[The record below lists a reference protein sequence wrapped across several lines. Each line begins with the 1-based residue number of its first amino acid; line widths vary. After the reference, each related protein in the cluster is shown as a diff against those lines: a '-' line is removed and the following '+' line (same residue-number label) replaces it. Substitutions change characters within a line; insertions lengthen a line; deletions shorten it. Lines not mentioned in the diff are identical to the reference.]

1 MSRKVQAKHSIV
13 VANAKTGG
21 AFITKV
27 QRKRICKSMVEWCFS
42 RQYLINSMTD
52 VTVDMVREYMT
63 ELKAKGIST
72 ATLHN
77 RLASI
82 RVAMTALG
90 SDPDALGITANS
102 VGLAPRSRTGT
113 KVPIPNELLEIAIA
127 KAIEEGEPGFA
138 LCLRLQRLLGLR
150 GLESVMSI
158 SALEKFALEAS
169 EFAKSEIHITKG
181 TKGGRPRMTTV
192 IQARAAETLQ
202 TIHAALIHMKDHGYL
217 IQGTKLG
224 LKTARSHY
232 HLVAKN
238 VGLVGKYAPHSLR
251 YAFAVEKLVE
261 LRDLGF
267 NRKEAGSF
275 VAQWLGHGSSRDR
288 YVSMVYGKTV
298 IHTLPVE
305 KRKPSLDKALGNI
318 ERLIE
323 AQNIS
328 FKDHQQGLF

>member
-27 QRKRICKSMVEWCFS
+27 QRKRICKSIVDWCFS
-42 RQYLINSMTD
+42 HQYLINSMTD
-52 VTVDMVREYMT
+52 VTVEMVREYMT
-63 ELKAKGIST
+63 ELKAEGICT
-72 ATLHN
+72 ATQHN

-90 SDPDALGITANS
+90 SDPDVLGITAKG
-102 VGLAPRSRTGT
+102 VGVTPKSRQGT
-113 KVPIPNELLEIAIA
+113 KLPIPNELFEMAIS
-127 KAIEEGEPGFA
+127 KAIEEGELGFT

-150 GLESVMSI
+150 GLESVMSV

-169 EFAKSEIHITKG
+169 EFAKSDVHIFKG
-181 TKGGRPRMTTV
+181 TKGGRKRKTTV

-202 TIHAALIHMKDHGYL
+202 TIHAALTHMKEHGCL
-217 IQGTKLG
+217 VQGTKPG
-224 LKTARSHY
+224 LKTARSHF

-238 VGLVGKYAPHSLR
+238 VGLVGKFAPHSLR
-251 YAFAVEKLVE
+251 YAYAVEKLVE

-275 VAQWLGHGSSRDR
+275 VAQWLGHGASRDR

-298 IHTLPVE
+298 VHTIPVE
-305 KRKPSLDKALGNI
+305 TRKSRLDKALDNI
-318 ERLIE
+318 DRLLME
-323 AQNIS
+323 HK
-328 FKDHQQGLF
+328 KDA